1 MSKIICCRLQKAS
14 EMNVP
19 LFRTAAIA
27 AKTSRWHGAIIIAR
41 PIPMQMA
48 GWLSLSIIVSLAL
61 FLIFGEYTRKVRV
74 SGQIVPA
81 AGAIKVVAFQSGLL
95 STKMVEEGASV
106 IIGQPLF
113 TLTSERTDATGAVD
127 ARIGMLLAVRHDELV
142 RTSEL
147 QTTELA
153 QRARALEARQRS
165 IEAEV
170 RSRQQ
175 EVALQDLQINIAL
188 EKLKRFETLA
198 NQGFFSQAQLG
209 QVRGELAAE
218 KARRKALE
226 SSVLAVQRDLLQ
238 VRDEADAINGKI
250 ELIGSQAG
258 QSLAVLS
265 QESAEHEARRHIQ
278 VLAPVSGVVTALSF
292 SAGQSVSAGASMATI
307 IPAGCDL
314 EAHLMVPSRA
324 VGFIQPG
331 QMVLLRLGAFAYQKF
346 GQVAGTVVGVERSP
360 VAEASAAADPVYRIT
375 VRLSRQSVTAYGR
388 KQEFKA
394 GMALEADILQDRRRL
409 IEWIVDPIISA
420 AKDRG

>member
-1 MSKIICCRLQKAS
+1 
-14 EMNVP
+14 
-19 LFRTAAIA
+19 
-27 AKTSRWHGAIIIAR
+27 
-41 PIPMQMA
+41 
-48 GWLSLSIIVSLAL
+48 
-61 FLIFGEYTRKVRV
+61 
-74 SGQIVPA
+74 
-81 AGAIKVVAFQSGLL
+81 
-95 STKMVEEGASV
+95 
-106 IIGQPLF
+106 
-113 TLTSERTDATGAVD
+113 
-127 ARIGMLLAVRHDELV
+127 
-142 RTSEL
+142 L